1 MPYLNVKIIFYCGN
15 LCFLFIQT
23 DVNECQQKNKCGSD
37 ATCVNTI
44 GSYKCQC
51 GDGLVYDEGKCV
63 KVSKYI
69 LIYVSL
75 LI

>member
-1 MPYLNVKIIFYCGN
+1 M
-15 LCFLFIQT
+15 
-23 DVNECQQKNKCGSD
+23 NECQQKNKCGSD